1 MALEIESPHR
11 SIFDIES
18 LSTMAD
24 TPIGLGNRL
33 CAKLR
38 PRYDHGLAI
47 AGHAMAGLAMARSSG
62 RNAAQAAGWP
72 RLAGARGS
80 LERDLALREERPPE
94 S

>member
-38 PRYDHGLAI
+38 PRPRYAWP
-47 AGHAMAGLAMARSSG
+47 RY
-62 RNAAQAAGWP
+62 GWP
-72 RLAGARGS
+72 RYGWPRYGWP
-80 LERDLALREERPPE
+80 RYGP
-94 S
+94 